1 MGKLALVAKIT
12 HVPSM
17 YLSELPGPRHGTRK
31 DAIDGHVE
39 IGRRCREAGV
49 PLLLMNPTCNLRD
62 CPPFKSEHRAD
73 LTPAELTEFEARWTA
88 AQAKYRDDLP
98 GAVVLLR
105 QAAAIDG
112 QYAALLTQQGKVL
125 ADVRVLCAMNSLY
138 LDFWENLQEKFL
150 AHLNRYLIADEVEIA
165 ARSQEYAILSLQGPA
180 SQAVL
185 QKVTGAGADLPTLS
199 KQHAMVAIE
208 GAAACVVYDSHTG
221 EAGYDLIAPIASL
234 PAIAAK
240 LTDIGK
246 QFAVSW
252 VGEDALN
259 VLRLEAGIPRYGVDF
274 GEDNLLLEVGIDNA
288 VSFTK
293 GCYLGQEVVERIRS
307 RGHVNRKLCGLLI
320 DGAQAVDPGDIV
332 QMESR
337 EVGRITSSVISPRLQ
352 RPIALG
358 YLHRDFCAPDTAVAI
373 GRSRRHATVAALPF
387 LQSS

>member
-1 MGKLALVAKIT
+1 MMKA
-12 HVPSM
+12 S
-17 YLSELPGPRHGTRK
+17 
-31 DAIDGHVE
+31 
-39 IGRRCREAGV
+39 
-49 PLLLMNPTCNLRD
+49 PLINL
-62 CPPFKSEHRAD
+62 HRSN
-73 LTPAELTEFEARWTA
+73 
-88 AQAKYRDDLP
+88 
-98 GAVVLLR
+98 GAVLAERDGWLLPAHFGNP
-105 QAAAIDG
+105 AAEYDAVRRAAGLIDFSHRGLLQFTGPDRLSFLQGMLSNDVRALKPFDG

-138 LDFWENLQEKFL
+138 LDFWENLQEKIL

-185 QKVTGAGADLPTLS
+185 QEVAGAGADLPTLS

-208 GAAACVVYDSHTG
+208 GAAACLVYDSHTG

-332 QMESR
+332 QVESR